1 MITITQVPFEIE
13 AADTN
18 ETEVRFDPSVT
29 GPGTKV
35 CGWIVSGG
43 SYKVSIGRA
52 ISGNTPEYTSGA
64 NDKDWGRIKP
74 HLESLFIQAGGAGD
88 KISFSI

>member
-29 GPGTKV
+29 GPGNKV
-35 CGWIVSGG
+35 FGWIVSSGAF
-43 SYKVSIGRA
+43 KVSIGKA
-52 ISGNTPEYTSGA
+52 ISANSPEYTSGA
-64 NDKDWGRIKP
+64 NDKDWGRVKP
-74 HLESLFIQAGGAGD
+74 HLESIFIQAKAAGA